1 MASVVIFP
9 PFSKRYSLAEVF
21 VVESDLNH
29 TLKLTSS
36 AAAKSR
42 SASSARDAR
51 TFVSP
56 LKAFPNLP
64 EFVNPP
70 VVVEKA
76 KSLAF
81 VDESQKSFEP
91 PEQVFKLPSSNFQ
104 CATADPIG
112 LP

>member
-1 MASVVIFP
+1 MPKQISPSEAAEVQIAYPMASVVIFP
-9 PFSKRYSLAEVF
+9 PFSKRYSLAEGF

-56 LKAFPNLP
+56 LKALPNLP
-64 EFVNPP
+64 ELVQEA
-70 VVVEKA
+70 VERVRELELLEL
-76 KSLAF
+76 SLA
-81 VDESQKSFEP
+81 VVP
-91 PEQVFKLPSSNFQ
+91 
-104 CATADPIG
+104 
-112 LP
+112 